1 MTTVSPLNVEPRRL
15 QDSSVKEWAIR
26 FGFGGL
32 VTALVG
38 VISTA
43 FGPTVG
49 GLFLAFP
56 AIAIASLT
64 LITKHTEQ
72 RPAAGADALGAA
84 VGSVGLIGF
93 GATVWVLA
101 PRVPGVWVLILAL
114 VVWLALSLLLW
125 VIGDAWRRRARS

>member
-1 MTTVSPLNVEPRRL
+1 MSISPVQVDFGKVRDTTWW
-15 QDSSVKEWAIR
+15 EWVIR

-38 VISTA
+38 VLSTV

-64 LITKHTEQ
+64 LISRHSEQ

-84 VGSVGLIGF
+84 AGSIGLVAF
-93 GATVWVLA
+93 GAVVWRLA
-101 PRVPGVWVLILAL
+101 PRLPGVWVLVVAL
-114 VVWLALSLLLW
+114 VIWLVVSLVLW
-125 VIGDAWRRRARS
+125 VAGDALRRRSRA